1 MNKNAVLLYNAY
13 SGHKEVVPNLDYIA
27 ARIQDMGC
35 NLQIF
40 RSQGKG
46 SIEKYIME
54 SINPNTTQMIII
66 SGGDGTINECV
77 QGMVRGNL
85 AHIPLGILP
94 LGTANDFANS
104 LGIPNNLSQA
114 LDIIESRYY
123 ELVDIGNVNDNYFV
137 NVCNMGAFSQVS
149 HEVDTDLKNKFGKLA
164 YYVKGFDVI
173 QNYEDMDLEIVS
185 DDKRYSGK
193 FFLVLIFNGRGAG
206 GFMKLA
212 KDASLFDGLFDVV
225 CFKNL
230 AFQDMPLLFLK
241 VIQGEHLENPNVLYF
256 QTKNLT
262 ISSQKGVQYCTDV
275 DGEKGPLL
283 PLNISVIPRAMKI
296 FIPNREETV

>member
-13 SGHKEVVPNLDYIA
+13 SGHQEVVSNLDYIT

-46 SIEKYIME
+46 SMEKYIME
-54 SINPNTTQMIII
+54 KIDSDTTEMIIV

-77 QGMVRGNL
+77 QGMIRKKL
-85 AHIPLGILP
+85 THIPLGILP

-104 LGIPNNLSQA
+104 LGIPSKLSQA
-114 LDIIESRYY
+114 LDIIANRYY
-123 ELVDIGNVNDNYFV
+123 DLVDIGNVNDNYFV

-149 HEVDTDLKNKFGKLA
+149 HEVDTELKNKFGKLA

-173 QNYEDMDLEIVS
+173 QNYQDMDLELITE
-185 DDKRYSGK
+185 DKCYSGK
-193 FFLVLIFNGRGAG
+193 FFLVLIFNGKGAG

-241 VIQGEHLENPNVLYF
+241 VLQGEHFDNPNVLYF
-256 QTKNLT
+256 QTKSLT
-262 ISSQKGVQYCTDV
+262 INSQQNIQYCTDV

-283 PLNISVIPRAMKI
+283 PLNISVIPQAMKI
-296 FIPNREETV
+296 FMPSTSR